1 MEKKDKEMEAL
12 AGEIISGMKDWRAQ
26 NPKATF
32 AEIERETMKRMAAL
46 QARLMAE
53 IACDSEAREWEAGAG
68 PQCPECGERMKGV
81 GKHKRKLQASGG
93 SEVELERQYARCPAC
108 GAGFFPSG

>member
-1 MEKKDKEMEAL
+1 MDKKDEKMERL
-12 AGEIISGMKDWRAQ
+12 AAEIVSGMKEWRVQ

-46 QARLMAE
+46 QAQLMAE
-53 IACDSEAREWEAGAG
+53 ISQDSEAQEWEEGTG
-68 PQCPECGERMKGV
+68 PKCPECGAEMKGV

-93 SEVELERQYARCPAC
+93 GEVELEREYARCPAC
-108 GAGFFPSG
+108 GAGFFPPG

>member
-1 MEKKDKEMEAL
+1 MKETNKEMEAL
-12 AGEIISGMKDWRAQ
+12 AAEIISGMKEWRAQ

-53 IACDSEAREWEAGAG
+53 IAQDSEAREWEEGA
-68 PQCPECGERMKGV
+68 EVRNV
-81 GKHKRKLQASGG
+81 GSR
-93 SEVELERQYARCPAC
+93 
-108 GAGFFPSG
+108 

>member
-1 MEKKDKEMEAL
+1 MEKKDEKMERL
-12 AGEIISGMKDWRAQ
+12 AAEIVSGMKEWRVQ

-46 QARLMAE
+46 QAQLMAE
-53 IACDSEAREWEAGAG
+53 IAQDSEAQEWEEGAG

-93 SEVELERQYARCPAC
+93 GEVELEREYAKCPAC